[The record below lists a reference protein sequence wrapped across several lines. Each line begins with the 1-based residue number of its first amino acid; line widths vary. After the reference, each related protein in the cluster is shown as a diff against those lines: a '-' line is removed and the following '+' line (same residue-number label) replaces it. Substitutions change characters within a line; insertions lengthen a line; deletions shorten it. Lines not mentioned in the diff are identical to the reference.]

1 MRIIWRVY
9 TWSYLAFIF
18 SSTPQFWRDHGLA
31 VTPMR
36 NDNSLLAGARNRDQN
51 ALIGIFDL
59 YSSALYNYA
68 VRLSGDPVQADS
80 IVGDV
85 FAKFLD
91 QLAAGKGPDTNLRSY
106 LYQMTYHLII
116 DEVRFSRREAP
127 LELVEFIPGE
137 DGSLPKSFEN
147 RILLDTLLVAI
158 KNDLTEDQRHVIILR
173 FLEDFS
179 LRETAGII
187 GKDVQNVKVIQNR
200 GIAKLRK
207 ILNRKVSK

>member
-1 MRIIWRVY
+1 MRDD
-9 TWSYLAFIF
+9 S
-18 SSTPQFWRDHGLA
+18 
-31 VTPMR
+31 
-36 NDNSLLAGARNRDQN
+36 SLLGAARNRDQN
-51 ALIGIFDL
+51 ALVGIFDL
-59 YSSALYNYA
+59 YSHPLYSYA
-68 VRLSGDPVQADS
+68 MRLCGDPLKADN

-91 QLAAGKGPDTNLRSY
+91 QLAVGKGPDTNLRSY
-106 LYQMTYHLII
+106 LYQMAYHLIV

-127 LELVEFIPGE
+127 LEIVEFFPGE
-137 DGSLPKSFEN
+137 QNTLPGSFEN
-147 RILLDTLLVAI
+147 RVLLDTLLVAI

-179 LRETAGII
+179 LRETAEII

-207 ILNRKVSK
+207 ILDHKVSK

>member
-1 MRIIWRVY
+1 MKDD
-9 TWSYLAFIF
+9 T
-18 SSTPQFWRDHGLA
+18 
-31 VTPMR
+31 
-36 NDNSLLAGARNRDQN
+36 SLLGAARQRDQS
-51 ALIGIFDL
+51 ALVGIFDL
-59 YSSALYNYA
+59 YSPPLYSYA
-68 VRLSGDPVQADS
+68 MRLCGDPLKADN

-91 QLAAGKGPDTNLRSY
+91 QLAVGKGPDTNLRSY
-106 LYQMTYHLII
+106 LYQMTYHLIV

-127 LELVEFIPGE
+127 LEIVEFFPGE
-137 DGSLPKSFEN
+137 QNTLPGSFEN
-147 RILLDTLLVAI
+147 RVLLDTLLVAI

-179 LRETAGII
+179 LRETAEII

-207 ILNRKVSK
+207 ILDHKVSK